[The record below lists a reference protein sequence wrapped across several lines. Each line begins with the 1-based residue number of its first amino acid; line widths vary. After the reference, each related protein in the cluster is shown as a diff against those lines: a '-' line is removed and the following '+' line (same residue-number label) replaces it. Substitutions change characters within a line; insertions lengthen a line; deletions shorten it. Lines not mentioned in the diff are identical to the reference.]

1 MDDQE
6 GFEDDAYGNE
16 DDEEVKETVKKA
28 SSRPE
33 DEDEDFY
40 SALGQTAPASR
51 LQQVAKTSLEA

>member
-51 LQQVAKTSLEA
+51 LQQVA